1 MTTKTIKITARRLV
15 LAASL
20 LAVLFIHPAQ
30 ATLGGLD
37 GSFGTGGK
45 VTTKIG
51 NVNDY
56 GYDLVRQPDGK
67 LVVAGQSV
75 SGVTLGDFALARYN
89 PNGSLDT
96 GFSGDG
102 KQTTDFG
109 GNGDQAS
116 GVALQAN
123 GRIVAAGIGL
133 GTDLT
138 SDFALARYLGG

>member
-1 MTTKTIKITARRLV
+1 MTTKTIKSAARRLV

-89 PNGSLDT
+89 PTGPLDT
-96 GFSGDG
+96 TFN
-102 KQTTDFG
+102 
-109 GNGDQAS
+109 GNRKRT
-116 GVALQAN
+116 N
-123 GRIVAAGIGL
+123 E
-133 GTDLT
+133 
-138 SDFALARYLGG
+138 F